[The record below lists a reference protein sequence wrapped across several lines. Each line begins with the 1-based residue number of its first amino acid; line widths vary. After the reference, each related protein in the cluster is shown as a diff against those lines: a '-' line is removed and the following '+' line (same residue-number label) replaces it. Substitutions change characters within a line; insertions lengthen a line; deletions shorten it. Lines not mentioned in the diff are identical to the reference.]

1 MADRV
6 RAQNEG
12 QIMTALLNLID
23 RMVLFLLMDTS
34 SPERAKIRAVAENR
48 SRAANL
54 CGTVLTDGSW
64 SWTGL

>member
-1 MADRV
+1 M
-6 RAQNEG
+6 N
-12 QIMTALLNLID
+12 ALLNLID
-23 RMVLFLLMDTS
+23 RLVLALLADPFG
-34 SPERAKIRAVAENR
+34 PERAKVRAVAKNR